1 MAQLQITIP
10 EEVSLALRV
19 PPEEAES
26 ALRQELALALYARGM
41 LPFGKARL
49 LAGVGVREFAEL
61 LAARQ
66 IPRHYSEDDLQMDIN
81 YAQSGLARNR

>member
-1 MAQLQITIP
+1 MAQVQITIP
-10 EEVSLALRV
+10 EEVSLALRM

-26 ALRQELALALYARGM
+26 ALRKELALALYARGM

-61 LAARQ
+61 LAVRQ
-66 IPRHYSEDDLQMDIN
+66 IPRHYSEDDLQMNLD
-81 YAQSGLARNR
+81 YAPSGSARNR

>member
-1 MAQLQITIP
+1 MAQLRIEIP
-10 EEVSLALRV
+10 EEVSLALRL

-26 ALRQELALALYARGM
+26 ELRKELALALYARGI

-49 LAGVGVREFAEL
+49 LAGVGVREFAEM

-66 IPRHYSEDDLQMDIN
+66 IPRHYSEDDLQIDLD
-81 YAQSGLARNR
+81 YAQRSQ

>member
-1 MAQLQITIP
+1 MAQLRIEIP
-10 EEVSLALRV
+10 AEVSLALRL

-26 ALRQELALALYARGM
+26 ELRKELALALYARGI

-49 LAGVGVREFAEL
+49 LAGVGVREFAEM

-66 IPRHYSEDDLQMDIN
+66 IPRHYSEDDLQIDLD
-81 YAQSGLARNR
+81 YAQRSQ

>member
-1 MAQLQITIP
+1 MAQMQIEIP

-19 PPEEAES
+19 PPEEAE
-26 ALRQELALALYARGM
+26 AELRKELALALYVRGM

-49 LAGVGVREFAEL
+49 LAGVSVRDFVEL

-66 IPRHYSEDDLQMDIN
+66 IPRHYSEDDLQMDLE
-81 YAQSGLARNR
+81 YAQSGQ